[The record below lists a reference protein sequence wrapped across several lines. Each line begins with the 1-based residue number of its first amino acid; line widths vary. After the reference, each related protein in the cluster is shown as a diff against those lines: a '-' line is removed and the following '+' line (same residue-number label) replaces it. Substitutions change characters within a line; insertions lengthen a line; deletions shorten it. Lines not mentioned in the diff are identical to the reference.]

1 MSISRV
7 CVFCASST
15 QVHPEYFDASNRLG
29 KELAKQDLTIIY
41 GGGGAGLMGEVATAA
56 LAEGGKVI
64 GILPRFMSD
73 LEWGHTG
80 LTELKLVDDMRERK
94 QMMIEDVDAV
104 VALPGGCGT
113 LEELLEVIT
122 LKRLGIFLKPII
134 LVNVRGF
141 FDPQIEM
148 LNKCINERF
157 MNEKH
162 KSIWSVASKAEEV
175 VETILSAPKWDASSR
190 NFATL

>member
-1 MSISRV
+1 MSIKRV
-7 CVFCASST
+7 CVFCASSR
-15 QVHPEYFDASNRLG
+15 QVHPEYFDAANRLG
-29 KELAKQDLTIIY
+29 NELAKQDVTIIY
-41 GGGGAGLMGEVATAA
+41 GGGGAGLMGEVATSA

-80 LTELKLVDDMRERK
+80 LTELKLVDNMRERK
-94 QMMIEDVDAV
+94 QMMIENVDAV

-134 LVNVRGF
+134 ILNVRGF
-141 FDPQIEM
+141 FVPQIEM
-148 LNKCINERF
+148 LNKCINEHF

-162 KSIWSVASKAEEV
+162 KSIWGVASKAEEV
-175 VETILSAPKWDASSR
+175 VERILSAPKWDASSR

>member
-1 MSISRV
+1 
-7 CVFCASST
+7 
-15 QVHPEYFDASNRLG
+15 
-29 KELAKQDLTIIY
+29 
-41 GGGGAGLMGEVATAA
+41 
-56 LAEGGKVI
+56 
-64 GILPRFMSD
+64 MSD

-80 LTELKLVDDMRERK
+80 LTELKLVDNMRERK
-94 QMMIEDVDAV
+94 QMMIENVDAV

-134 LVNVRGF
+134 ILNVRGF
-141 FDPQIEM
+141 FVPQIEM
-148 LNKCINERF
+148 LNKCINECF

-162 KSIWSVASKAEEV
+162 KSIWSVASKAEDV
-175 VETILSAPKWDASSR
+175 VEAILNAPKWDASSR

>member
-1 MSISRV
+1 MPIRKV
-7 CVFCASST
+7 CVFCASSR
-15 QVHPEYFDASNRLG
+15 QVHSEYFEAANRLG
-29 KELAKQDLTIIY
+29 KELARHDITIIY
-41 GGGGAGLMGEVATAA
+41 GGGGVGLMGEVANSA
-56 LAEGGKVI
+56 LAQGGKVI

-80 LTELKLVDDMRERK
+80 LTELNLVDNMRERK

-104 VALPGGCGT
+104 IALPGGCGT

-141 FDPQIEM
+141 FNPQIEM
-148 LNKCINERF
+148 LNLCINERF
-157 MNEKH
+157 MHEKH
-162 KSIWSVASKAEEV
+162 KSIWSVTSKAEDV
-175 VETILSAPKWDASSR
+175 VETILNAPKWDASSR

>member
-1 MSISRV
+1 MSINRV
-7 CVFCASST
+7 CVFCASSR
-15 QVHPEYFDASNRLG
+15 QVHPEYFDAANRLG
-29 KELAKQDLTIIY
+29 KELAKQDVTIIY
-41 GGGGAGLMGEVATAA
+41 GGGGAGLMGEVATGA
-56 LAEGGKVI
+56 LAEGGKVT